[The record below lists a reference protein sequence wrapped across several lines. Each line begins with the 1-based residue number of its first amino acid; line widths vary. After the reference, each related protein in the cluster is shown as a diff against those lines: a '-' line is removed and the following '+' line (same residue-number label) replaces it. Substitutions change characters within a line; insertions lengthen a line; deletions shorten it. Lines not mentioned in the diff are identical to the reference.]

1 MTRSGVQGGGRHR
14 RRRAPAR
21 SGATAEFLDELLSR
35 TPARVLVGRAGAS
48 YPTAVQLE
56 LREDHAAAVDAV
68 RREIDLYADLG
79 VAMAERWSLFEVTTQ
94 AASRVEH
101 LMRPDLGRR
110 LSDAARAE
118 IERRCAGRCDLQIV
132 IGDGLSATAVAV
144 QAPLLVEPLAREAQA
159 RGWRVG
165 QPFLVRYCRVGILN
179 DIGALLDPTVVVL
192 LIGERPG
199 LRTAESLSA
208 YMAYR
213 PRPGDTD
220 ARRNLVCNIHEHGV
234 SPALA
239 VQRIISLAGK
249 MRVLGA
255 SGVAVKEDLPG

>member
-1 MTRSGVQGGGRHR
+1 MAEKDGHETGRGEPVR
-14 RRRAPAR
+14 PGTSRD
-21 SGATAEFLDELLSR
+21 LVDELLAH
-35 TPARVLVGRAGAS
+35 TPARVLVGRTGAS

-68 RREIDLYADLG
+68 RREMELHADLG
-79 VAMAERWSLFEVTTQ
+79 LALAERWALFEVTTQ
-94 AASRVEH
+94 ARSRVEH

-118 IERRCAGRCDLQIV
+118 ITRRCPRGFDLQIV
-132 IGDGLSATAVAV
+132 IGDGLSAAAVAV
-144 QAPLLVEPLAREAQA
+144 QVPQVLEPLARGAQA
-159 RGWRVG
+159 RGWTLG
-165 QPFLVRYCRVGILN
+165 QPFLVRHCRVGIMN
-179 DIGALLDPTVVVL
+179 DIGELLDPSVVVL

-234 SPALA
+234 PPSLA
-239 VQRIISLAGK
+239 VQRIIALAAK
-249 MRVLGA
+249 MRTLGA
-255 SGVAVKEDLPG
+255 SGVTVKEDLPG